1 MYTIIS
7 YPRNK
12 LCNIGIMVG
21 ACWAFGS
28 MVAVGGGKLE
38 DEGMSSTL
46 ALFLVNRKIKA
57 A

>member
-1 MYTIIS
+1 
-7 YPRNK
+7 
-12 LCNIGIMVG
+12 MVG